1 MIGGGVDGL
10 ALVRPIRCTLP
21 RVVEVLT
28 RHELLERLGRRGAA
42 RALDLG
48 DWQRV
53 LRGTYVAGGV
63 DLDLRV
69 RSQAARRVLPEQ
81 TYVADRCL
89 LWLLGVDVLPAG
101 PPVLEVVV
109 PRGAVVPQRRD
120 VRAREAAVP
129 GEDRHL
135 AGPSNVRSLRP
146 LRATAD
152 LLRRLPLAEAVVVAD
167 ATQRHRLVTL
177 EGLRSELAA
186 HAGLRGVRQAHR
198 ALDLSDARAESPPE
212 SRLRLRMVLAG
223 LSPVPQFE
231 VRDAAGRFLAR
242 VDLAFPESR
251 VAIEYDGREV
261 HERSDVFVRDRQRQN
276 ALLAAGWLV
285 LRYTAQ
291 DLRLRPDA
299 VVAEVLQAA
308 RRTAA

>member
-1 MIGGGVDGL
+1 M
-10 ALVRPIRCTLP
+10 
-21 RVVEVLT
+21 VEVLT
-28 RHELLERLGRRGAA
+28 RDELVERLGRRGFA
-42 RALDLG
+42 RALDDG
-48 DWQRV
+48 HWQRV
-53 LRGTYVAGGV
+53 LRGTYVEGDV

-69 RSQAARRVLPEQ
+69 RCQAAQRLLPEQ
-81 TYVADRCL
+81 AYVADRCL
-89 LWLLGVDVLPAG
+89 LWLLGVDVLPPG

-109 PRGAVVPQRRD
+109 PRGAVVPQRRG

-129 GEDRHL
+129 LPDRHV
-135 AGPSNVRSLRP
+135 AGPSKVRCLRP
-146 LRATAD
+146 VRATAD

-167 ATQRHRLVTL
+167 ATQRERVVTL
-177 EGLRSELAA
+177 DALRAELAV
-186 HAGLRGVRQAHR
+186 HAGLRGVRQAYR
-198 ALDLSDARAESPPE
+198 ALELSDGRAESPPE
-212 SRLRLRMVLAG
+212 SRLRLRMILAG

-242 VDLAFPESR
+242 VDLAFPQAR

-285 LRYTAQ
+285 LRYTAD
-291 DLRLRPDA
+291 DLRLRPVA
-299 VVAEVLQAA
+299 VMAEVAQAL